1 MAAKKSVTLYVGLAL
16 LVIGTIQLLSVLGF
30 IHIASIWALPVVLTL
45 VGILV
50 AVNGKRTEQALGWIC
65 VIYGVVMLLMNTGL
79 FHSPFLWK
87 ISPLTWILFGLIL
100 IL

>member
-1 MAAKKSVTLYVGLAL
+1 MAAKKSVILYVGLGL
-16 LVIGTIQLLSVLGF
+16 LVMGTIQLLSLLGF
-30 IHIASIWALPVVLTL
+30 IYIASIWAMPVIVTL

-50 AVNGKRTEQALGWIC
+50 AVNGKRITQALGWIC
-65 VIYGVVMLLMNTGL
+65 VIYGIALLLMNTGL

-87 ISPLTWILFGLIL
+87 INPLTWILFGLIL